1 LSGTGRLAA
10 IVLEVSDL
18 ARSAAFYRDAIGLVL
33 HVGADN
39 EAGDDRWIS
48 GDHVAIS
55 WSDGAYLHFA
65 LYQAKTSQPSTMTQ
79 VGFMTEDLK
88 AAHNR
93 AVAAGAEVVH
103 EPRPEPWGRTARYR
117 DPDGNIVGLTQ
128 A

>member
-1 LSGTGRLAA
+1 VAGRITA
-10 IVLEVSDL
+10 IILEVSDL
-18 ARSAAFYRDAIGLVL
+18 ERSAAFYRDAIGLDL

-48 GDHVAIS
+48 GDHVAVS

-65 LYQAKTSQPSTMTQ
+65 LYQAKTPQPSTMTQ
-79 VGFMTEDLK
+79 VGFMTDDLD
-88 AAHNR
+88 AAHKR

-117 DPDGNIVGLTQ
+117 DPDGNILSLTQ
-128 A
+128 P